1 VPRVNLPLAL
11 NRLVVGSREKIAGTV
26 YGTIVALASLTAGAT
41 AYRHEL
47 WRLDAIIGATVLI
60 LWIAHVY
67 SHGLGESLDSGRR
80 LTAAELAAI
89 ARREFSIPLAA
100 LLPMTV
106 IALGALDVFQD
117 RIALWLALGAGVAT
131 LTGQGVRYAQL
142 EHMSWLGTVITIALN
157 LTLGLIIVGL
167 KAIVAH

>member
-1 VPRVNLPLAL
+1 VLRVDLPLTL
-11 NRLVVGSREKIAGTV
+11 NRLVVGSRESIAGTV

-41 AYRHEL
+41 AYRHDL
-47 WRLDAIIGATVLI
+47 WRLDTIIGASVLI

-80 LTAAELAAI
+80 LTAAELTVI
-89 ARREFSIPLAA
+89 AGREFSIPLAA

-117 RIALWLALGAGVAT
+117 RTALWLALGAGVAT

-142 EHMSWLGTVITIALN
+142 DHLSRTGTTITVALN
-157 LTLGLIIVGL
+157 LIFGLVIVAL
-167 KAIVAH
+167 KVIVAH